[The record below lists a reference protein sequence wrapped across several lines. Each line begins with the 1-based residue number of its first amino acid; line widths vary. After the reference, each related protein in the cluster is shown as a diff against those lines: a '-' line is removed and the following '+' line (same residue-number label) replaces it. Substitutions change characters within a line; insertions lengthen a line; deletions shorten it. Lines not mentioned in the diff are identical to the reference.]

1 MVTFTREALYPKL
14 EIGQFQGK
22 SQLEVLLEQCSIP
35 YDNFICKVDSVK
47 VSLISLSNL
56 LFRSPIAKRKLT
68 PSPAS
73 WSSIAVAS
81 RLGAIQTG
89 K

>member
-47 VSLISLSNL
+47 VKP
-56 LFRSPIAKRKLT
+56 FYC
-68 PSPAS
+68 
-73 WSSIAVAS
+73 
-81 RLGAIQTG
+81 
-89 K
+89 